1 MPTPLPGLTLVPRW
15 RTMISPPVTVWPANT
30 FTPRRLALESRPL
43 REEPRPFLCAMSPS
57 PADLGEHDPRQ
68 LLAVAGATLV
78 AALGLELE
86 HAQLRPAQVL
96 HDLGRDVRPAQRV
109 ALEHGVAVA
118 REQQRL
124 ELDGGADVFGQ
135 PLDEQGLALL
145 DAVLLTAG
153 LDDCVG
159 HFWAHSVTS
168 DVFAR
173 ERRRPPLRPRRRG
186 REDSASSS
194 SSDSSPSVSGA
205 SGSGSSSA
213 ALRRRGRPGGL
224 AFASSAAVSSTAFFA
239 RERRRGLG
247 FSSASSAA
255 AGAVPASAGASS
267 VRAAVASATVALRFA
282 GPFLAAAE
290 RRARLGAFV
299 LAPRG
304 ALLGRGRAARPLRG
318 LLASRRAVASGV
330 GGRVGIGADQHR

>member
-1 MPTPLPGLTLVPRW
+1 MAAGAGTGPARRAYSAASTEITRPWRPSRNCTIPGPLAKIVSSLPMPTPSPGRNFVPRW
-15 RTMISPPVTVWPANT
+15 GTMISPPLTVWPANT
-30 FTPRRLALESRPL
+30 FTPRRLAFESRPL
-43 REEPRPFLCAMSPS
+43 REEPRPFLCAMSAP
-57 PADLGEHDPRQ
+57 PADLGDLDPRQ
-68 LLAVAGATLV
+68 LLAMAGATLV

-86 HAQLRPAQVL
+86 HAQLRAAQML
-96 HDLGRDVRPAQRV
+96 DDLGRDVGLAERV
-109 ALEHGVAVA
+109 SLEHRVAVA

-124 ELDGGADVFGQ
+124 ERDGGADVVGQ

-205 SGSGSSSA
+205 SGSGSSPA
-213 ALRRRGRPGGL
+213 ALRRRVRPAGFAL
-224 AFASSAAVSSTAFFA
+224 ASSAAGSSSTAFLA

-267 VRAAVASATVALRFA
+267 VSAAVASATVALRFA
-282 GPFLAAAE
+282 APFLAAAE
-290 RRARLGAFV
+290 R
-299 LAPRG
+299 
-304 ALLGRGRAARPLRG
+304 
-318 LLASRRAVASGV
+318 
-330 GGRVGIGADQHR
+330 

>member
-1 MPTPLPGLTLVPRW
+1 MAAGAGTGPARRAYSCGSTEITRPRRPALNCTTPGRDAKIVSSRPIPTPLPGWKRVPRW
-15 RTMISPPVTVWPANT
+15 RTMISPPVTAWPANT
-30 FTPRRLALESRPL
+30 FTPRRLALASRPL
-43 REEPRPFLCAMSPS
+43 REEPRPFLCAMSAP
-57 PADLGEHDPRQ
+57 PADLGDLDPRQ
-68 LLAVAGATLV
+68 LPPVAGATVV

-86 HAQLRPAQVL
+86 RAQLRPAQVL
-96 HDLGRDVRPAQRV
+96 DDLGRDVRPAQRV

-186 REDSASSS
+186 RGDSASSS

-213 ALRRRGRPGGL
+213 ALRRRVRPAGFAL
-224 AFASSAAVSSTAFFA
+224 ASSAAGSSSTAFLA

-267 VRAAVASATVALRFA
+267 VSAAVASATVALRFA
-282 GPFLAAAE
+282 APFLAAAE
-290 RRARLGAFV
+290 R
-299 LAPRG
+299 
-304 ALLGRGRAARPLRG
+304 
-318 LLASRRAVASGV
+318 
-330 GGRVGIGADQHR
+330 